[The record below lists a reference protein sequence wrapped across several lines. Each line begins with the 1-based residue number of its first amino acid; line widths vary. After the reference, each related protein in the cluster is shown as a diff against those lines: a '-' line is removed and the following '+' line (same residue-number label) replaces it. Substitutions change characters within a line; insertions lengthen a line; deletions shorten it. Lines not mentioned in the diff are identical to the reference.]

1 MVRILLFITMK
12 YHIIHLC
19 ALMPSGFKVVVVKS
33 DEQGNVDVKDLRAQ
47 CDKYSKDIAAL
58 MVTYPS
64 TYGVF
69 EEQIRH
75 IVDLVHSHGGQVE

>member
-1 MVRILLFITMK
+1 VFITIK
-12 YHIIHLC
+12 YHINIVHLC

-33 DEQGNVDVKDLRAQ
+33 DEQGNVDVKDLQAQ
-47 CDKYSKDIAAL
+47 CDKHSKDIAAL